1 MFCSQIIKF
10 VPKFCT
16 GTSINVLVF
25 KNLRLIWVWA
35 VNHLKLWQRHIP
47 RHLYGVEPVV
57 PLVTNITHR
66 ITNWKQTE
74 SGWGGQAF
82 RWTYSFLSQC
92 STIGCPWGSIGGPWD
107 RMLWWWVWKQKCL
120 IEDFVCLCVC
130 IEGTDCVIWRQHPKQ
145 SFCGDRGDRVSQGE
159 QIISIILMEN

>member
-66 ITNWKQTE
+66 ITNWNQTE

-107 RMLWWWVWKQKCL
+107 RMLWWWVWKQKCF
-120 IEDFVCLCVC
+120 IEEFVCVCVLRAL
-130 IEGTDCVIWRQHPKQ
+130 CVIWRQHPKQ

>member
-1 MFCSQIIKF
+1 MTKLIHHVFPQRKFKQCFVVKLSNLAF

-16 GTSINVLVF
+16 GRFINVLVF
-25 KNLRLIWVWA
+25 KNFRHAVSWA

-74 SGWGGQAF
+74 SGWGGQAL

-120 IEDFVCLCVC
+120 IEDFVCVCVC
-130 IEGTDCVIWRQHPKQ
+130 IEGSVCNLTTTSKA
-145 SFCGDRGDRVSQGE
+145 
-159 QIISIILMEN
+159 IILWW

>member
-1 MFCSQIIKF
+1 MTKLIHYVFPQRKFKQCFVVKSSNLAF
-10 VPKFCT
+10 VPKFST
-16 GTSINVLVF
+16 GTLINVLVF

-35 VNHLKLWQRHIP
+35 MNHLKLWQRHIP

-66 ITNWKQTE
+66 ITNWKQTG
-74 SGWGGQAF
+74 SGWVGQAL

-92 STIGCPWGSIGGPWD
+92 STTGCPWGSIGGPWD

-120 IEDFVCLCVC
+120 IEDFVCVCVYW
-130 IEGTDCVIWRQHPKQ
+130 GHCV
-145 SFCGDRGDRVSQGE
+145 
-159 QIISIILMEN
+159 